1 LFGAGKKSIKNG
13 RESVKG
19 EITRQ
24 RNKKAICN
32 FCWFEV
38 KLVTHMQGGH

>member
-1 LFGAGKKSIKNG
+1 MKEKNKKLKKSL
-13 RESVKG
+13 KG
-19 EITRQ
+19 EITRK

>member
-1 LFGAGKKSIKNG
+1 VLVRKEEKVEGKAQTEK
-13 RESVKG
+13 
-19 EITRQ
+19 ITRK